1 MHHVHVLA
9 ATTDVD
15 GEAAHCDVLGVRLG
29 RTGNGRQRAGT
40 DMRGVK
46 FVYRATF
53 VARRDDNV
61 DLTLSRKMR

>member
-1 MHHVHVLA
+1 
-9 ATTDVD
+9 
-15 GEAAHCDVLGVRLG
+15 
-29 RTGNGRQRAGT
+29 
-40 DMRGVK
+40 MRGVK